1 MENDIL
7 QNILVSRKIS
17 NFFTIAFSKEMEL
30 LTLLSTYVGKYVKN
44 WGLEIHLIKVL
55 PYVFL
60 GTISRPYFSN
70 FSISLLENLWSS
82 CCTFPKLCNIYR
94 FAVLYPRECY
104 FLIDGFWQKYQC
116 WDLNQ
121 IKTWCIL
128 CFCRTALSHRKKTR
142 FNHSIKFYQSSDKN

>member
-1 MENDIL
+1 MTYCGKWRFFRTQWFHVKFPTFL
-7 QNILVSRKIS
+7 QLHFHKKWNYWHYLVCR
-17 NFFTIAFSKEMEL
+17 
-30 LTLLSTYVGKYVKN
+30 YVEN

-55 PYVFL
+55 LLYFL
-60 GTISRPYFSN
+60 TYISRPYFSN

-128 CFCRTALSHRKKTR
+128 CFCRTA
-142 FNHSIKFYQSSDKN
+142 